1 MLRTLPAYL
10 PNPAWNARGKRNAT
24 LHTMIFRRFYD
35 DALAQASYMIACQS
49 SSEAIVVDA
58 NMNTETYLRAA
69 RDEGVRITAVTET
82 HIHADFASGSRALA
96 ATTGA
101 QLYVSAEGGVEWQY
115 AFAGEPGVHTLH
127 DGDSITVGLVRL
139 DARHTPG
146 HTPEHLTFIATDAAR
161 SDAPVAALTG
171 DFVFIGDVG
180 RPDLLE
186 RAAGKAGTMRAAAA
200 SLYSSIL
207 AFGELP
213 DHLLIWPGHGA
224 GSACGKAMSSA
235 AQSTL
240 GYERIANWAFAP
252 MAEDEFIARVLEGQ
266 PPAPPYFGAMK
277 VRNRDATVPR
287 STTLP
292 RVLDSAEVAALS
304 PSHGALIIDVRN
316 EDEWKR
322 GHIPGARLIPVAT
335 LHTRLDEIPRDR
347 PLILHCQRGS
357 RSAVAVATLD
367 AFGYDD
373 VHDLA
378 GGFSAWEAGGHATE
392 R

>member
-1 MLRTLPAYL
+1 
-10 PNPAWNARGKRNAT
+10 
-24 LHTMIFRRFYD
+24 MIFRRFYD

-69 RDEGVRITAVTET
+69 QDEGVRITAVTET

-96 ATTGA
+96 AATAA
-101 QLYVSAEGGVEWQY
+101 QLYVSGEGGAEWQY
-115 AFAGEPGVHTLH
+115 AFAGEPGVHALH
-127 DGDSITVGLVRL
+127 DGDSITVGMVRL

-146 HTPEHLTFIATDAAR
+146 HTPEHLTFILTDTAR
-161 SDAPVAALTG
+161 SEAPVAALTG

-186 RAAGKAGTMRAAAA
+186 RVAGKTGTMRAAAA
-200 SLYSSIL
+200 SLYRSIL

-252 MAEDEFIARVLEGQ
+252 MTEDEFIARVLEGQ

-277 VRNRDATVPR
+277 FRNRDAALPR
-287 STTLP
+287 PTTLP

-304 PSHGALIIDVRN
+304 PSHGAVIIDVRN

-335 LHTRLDEIPRDR
+335 LHMRLDEIPRDR
-347 PLILHCQRGS
+347 PVILHCQRGS

-373 VHDLA
+373 VHDLE